1 MNSHELLSSF
11 ELAGDLVLKNRIV
24 RLSPQ
29 AYIHLD
35 HTEGDELAFE
45 WLLEQLNRR
54 EILYVHLGAFDTTQ
68 SYPYLAGTPLEYL
81 RRHYS
86 GTLIGCGGYT
96 PDSAEYA
103 LKNWELDLVAF
114 GHPFIANPD
123 LVRRIRSGDKPDAFE
138 ESMLGVLV

>member
-1 MNSHELLSSF
+1 MNSHELFSSY

-35 HTEGDELAFE
+35 HTEGDELAFDG
-45 WLLEQLNRR
+45 LLEQLGSRD
-54 EILYVHLGAFDTTQ
+54 ILYVHLGAFDATQ
-68 SYPYLAGTPLEYL
+68 SYPYLGGTPLEYL

-96 PDSAEYA
+96 PDSADCA
-103 LKNWELDLVAF
+103 LENWELDLVAF

-123 LVRRIRSGDKPDAFE
+123 LVQKIRSGDKPEAFD